1 MVSDNATRDAPRP
14 SISSRSEP
22 AASSGASPWL
32 AHRSLVAA
40 FQARALLRGEEPA
53 LQHRSAD
60 GWRALSWCAWQ
71 EQARHFASALIALGA
86 SAGDRVAI
94 LMATR
99 VEWAI
104 ADLGSWMAGCSVAP
118 IYAASTPQHIELILR
133 DSGALLLLCEAAQL
147 RKLVDARGQSLG
159 KVRCICVEEKAES
172 STTQAWARE
181 SDAEGA
187 GERAHPPLS
196 WSDALALGRATLAQ
210 HALEIEGRS
219 AALSPDSLATL
230 VYTSGTNGQP
240 KGVRVSHGALM
251 YTSSVSLG
259 ALDITERDTQLF
271 FLPLAHI
278 MGRALLICAY
288 FAGCTT
294 VLDAD
299 LSRLPGTCRQ
309 FGVSFFCAVPRVVE
323 KLDALA
329 GDEPGAFRALFGERL
344 RFLLCGAAAL
354 PRPLLERFESR
365 GVPIYEGYGL
375 TESSGTLTLN
385 VPGHVRHGSVG
396 RAIRGTEIR
405 VNEDGEILARGPGLM
420 QGYHAPVMP
429 EDTGLR
435 QREGAAWLYTGDVG
449 KLDADG
455 YLWLTDRKKNLF
467 KLSTGQYV
475 APQLLENRVKACS
488 KLASQ
493 VFLQGEGRAY
503 VSALCTLDLAAAS
516 AHGLEAPED
525 GPLDLSRHASLRA
538 QLVQEFRMANQALL
552 PHERIQRL
560 VVIHPAF
567 ALETDELTPTLKLRR
582 GAIAFRHRALLESM
596 YGNAGPADAYICE
609 VERR

>member
-1 MVSDNATRDAPRP
+1 MLTENATRDGGQP
-14 SISSRSEP
+14 SISSGSESR
-22 AASSGASPWL
+22 ASSGVSPWL
-32 AHRSLVAA
+32 ACRSLVAA
-40 FQARALLRGEEPA
+40 FQARAPSRGVEPA
-53 LQHRSAD
+53 LQYRSAD
-60 GWRALSWCAWQ
+60 GGWQALSWCGWQ
-71 EQARHFASALIALGA
+71 EQARQFASALVALGA
-86 SAGDRVAI
+86 SAGDRIAI
-94 LMATR
+94 LMGTR

-104 ADLGSWMAGCSVAP
+104 ADLGSWMAGCSVTP
-118 IYAASTPQHIELILR
+118 IYAGSTPEHIELILR

-147 RKLVDARGQSLG
+147 RKLVDAGGQSAT
-159 KVRCICVEEKAES
+159 KVRVICVEEAES
-172 STTQAWARE
+172 NSARGWPVAAAGE
-181 SDAEGA
+181 AVVEGA
-187 GERAHPPLS
+187 HQPMS
-196 WSDALALGRATLAQ
+196 WSDALALGRATLVE
-210 HALEIEGRS
+210 HALEIDARS

-230 VYTSGTNGQP
+230 VYTSGTSGQP

-251 YTSSVSLG
+251 YTSSVSLS
-259 ALDITERDTQLF
+259 ALGITERDTQLF

-299 LSRLPGTCRQ
+299 LSRLPATCRQ

-329 GDEPGAFRALFGERL
+329 GDEPSAFRDLFGERL

-354 PRPLLERFESR
+354 PRPLLERFQSR
-365 GVPIYEGYGL
+365 GAPIYEGYGL

-385 VPGHVRHGSVG
+385 VPGQVRHGSVG
-396 RAIRGTEIR
+396 RVIRGTEIR
-405 VNEDGEILARGPGLM
+405 LSDDGEILARGPGLM
-420 QGYHAPVMP
+420 QGYHTPVMA
-429 EDTGLR
+429 EETGLR
-435 QREGAAWLYTGDVG
+435 ERDGAEWLHTGDVG

-467 KLSTGQYV
+467 KLSTGHYV

-488 KLASQ
+488 KLVSQ

-516 AHGLEAPED
+516 AYGLEAPED
-525 GPLDLSRHASLRA
+525 GPLDLNRHSRLRT

-552 PHERIQRL
+552 PYERIQRL

-567 ALETDELTPTLKLRR
+567 GLEADELTPTLKLRR
-582 GAIAFRHRALLESM
+582 GAIAFRHRAVLESI
-596 YGNAGPADAYICE
+596 YASVGPASAYICE